1 MGYPSRVASVTPAED
16 ANNPRMGG
24 IRTGAR
30 SNRTGYG
37 LDGMGI
43 GRGALP
49 RFALAALLSCAL
61 IGPLAARAAAR
72 DFENPAD
79 NTPADAQQQFGLIN
93 PHRDDT
99 PNDPGYDGAEPD
111 DPDAVGNTNV
121 FDEAFGLFG
130 WPSQR
135 TRLTALY
142 GDGPNALQPQISG
155 FNASGAW
162 KLDRGRPDSVVAI
175 LDTGI
180 KWDRADLRLQI
191 HLNRGELPVPN
202 HARGTPVSDT
212 STVPGGSCTNMASA
226 YDANGDG
233 AFNVLDY
240 VCDTRVAANAGAHG
254 NPSLLDAEDLIA
266 AFSDATDAD
275 SNGFVDD
282 IAGWDFFDNDND
294 PYDASSY
301 FAASNHGSG
310 RAENA
315 AEDGDDADGG
325 IGVCPDCQLMPI
337 RTWDTFVSDGN
348 TFAMGILYGT
358 GNGASVIEGANGST
372 YHSAFA
378 EAASQYAYDRGV
390 VQTFSGDDLN
400 TGNHNYPANYGHTML
415 IQGTNPDTM
424 GLGTEEGN
432 QIAQALQGLCGPIPV
447 PVGCPGTSAPVGTY
461 FRGANTT
468 QYGGKSSI
476 SMEGTTGSEN
486 TGKAAGAAA
495 LVISAARDASPAV
508 QLRPDET
515 REILEQTAERVT
527 TGNTQ
532 GLGSPDPGA
541 DPSAPSIDQW
551 TTHFGWGRVNL
562 GAAVAVAQSG
572 KIPPEA
578 AIDSPDWYAP
588 VSGNTLGVTGLARAR
603 FASGGSFHWK
613 LEWGAGETPS
623 SWHTANE
630 GDSTS
635 SVTNFG
641 SVDMNAVRTALA
653 SYTPPTD
660 TGGPTFS
667 SSSPNP
673 YKNEFTVRLVVTN
686 PDIPTPGVDRRVFT
700 SVDDPTLH
708 NGFPKRL
715 GTGGEAPIRYADL
728 NGDNV
733 QELVVPT
740 EDGAIHAYEPGG
752 SELPGW
758 PVHTQLETSATGHA
772 SASGF
777 AAVVPATPP
786 LEPPRGPVVADINGD
801 GQPEVIDSAGI
812 HVYAWEPDGS
822 PVAGFP
828 VSSNLGFCDPANES
842 QPLVHPKCGFLS
854 SPVAARLEGAG
865 HGLDIVVPSLDGH
878 LYAWNHQGNPV
889 PGFPVQLVD
898 PDVPS
903 NERMIAESINE
914 PAVGDLNGDGKD
926 DIVVATNETYGAA
939 APSGD
944 DIGGLLAQGLSDLL
958 ANAAGGSS
966 RVYAIDGSNGQI
978 LTGWPIHLN
987 GAIQDTLP
995 LIGPGQDPSIVQIGG
1010 QTRIV
1015 ASTTGS
1021 ADIGVYK
1028 PDGSLD
1034 HDVQQGAYGA
1044 ASDATDR
1051 TGTINLFES
1060 ASIGKLDPLTGP
1072 AIVKYGLSLSDVSN
1086 LLLTGQNA
1094 PYNHLIG
1101 AYNAQTGVPLPA
1113 FPRITDDFQFLS
1125 SSDVANVNG
1134 SSTSNQVLAGTG
1146 LGLLHAYDG
1155 ATGLDVSGFPKVTGG
1170 WLFAPAALSDDG
1182 RIADITREGYLF
1194 EWDQPSLPK
1203 CQTEWPSFR
1212 HDPQQTGNY
1221 DKDGTAPSTPT
1232 ELAVAGD
1239 QLTFKAPGDD
1249 GQCGTAD
1256 HYEIVT
1262 SPSPIAPTNFA
1273 EATPLASPPAPEIAG
1288 TAQTYTFPSHKRYV
1302 AIRAIDDAGNV
1313 GWSAQLNTSPGG
1325 GGGGGPGGGG
1335 GGGSGAQ
1342 GTGPDTQ
1349 ITSAQVENR
1358 TATFEFT
1365 GSGGQPPLSF
1375 ECSLRR
1381 PHRHGHKARKK
1392 RFKPCGSPRSFRKLR
1407 PGRYRFKVRAVD
1419 AAGQVDTSPARR
1431 KFRIRP

>member
-1 MGYPSRVASVTPAED
+1 MATPCSAVEPAHLPVLLTRFSIGMGLGRSCS
-16 ANNPRMGG
+16 G
-24 IRTGAR
+24 IR
-30 SNRTGYG
+30 
-37 LDGMGI
+37 
-43 GRGALP
+43 P
-49 RFALAALLSCAL
+49 RLAFAVAAFAVAV
-61 IGPLAARAAAR
+61 GPFAAQAAAR
-72 DFENPAD
+72 DFNNPAD
-79 NTPADAQQQFGLIN
+79 NTPAAAQQQFGITN
-93 PHRDDT
+93 PHRNDT

-111 DPDAVGNTNV
+111 DPDAVGNSNI

-135 TRLTALY
+135 TRLTATY
-142 GDGPNALQPQISG
+142 HDGPNSGQPQVSG

-162 KLDRGRPDSVVAI
+162 KLERGRPDSVIAI

-191 HLNRGELPVPN
+191 HLNKAELGLPN
-202 HARGTPVSDT
+202 HARSTPISDA
-212 STVPGGSCTNMASA
+212 SSVPGGSCSNMDAA

-233 AFNVLDY
+233 VFNVLDY
-240 VCDTRVAANAGAHG
+240 ACDDAVAANGGPHG
-254 NPSLLDAEDLIA
+254 DPAKIDAEDLIA
-266 AFSDATDAD
+266 AFSDGMDGVGTNDEN
-275 SNGFVDD
+275 NGFVDD

-301 FAASNHGSG
+301 FAAANHGSG

-315 AEDGDDADGG
+315 AERGNDAEGG
-325 IGVCPDCQLMPI
+325 IGVCPGCQLMPI

-358 GNGASVIEGANGST
+358 DNGASVIEGANGSV

-378 EAASQYAYDRGV
+378 EQASQYAYEQGV

-400 TGNHNYPANYGHTML
+400 TGNHNYPANYSHPML
-415 IQGTNPDTM
+415 IQGTVPDTV
-424 GLGTEEGN
+424 GLGTEQGN
-432 QIAQALQGLCGPIPV
+432 QVAQELQGLCTNPLPLSLPLPL
-447 PVGCPGTSAPVGTY
+447 PVGCLGTSAPVGTY

-495 LVISAARDASPAV
+495 LVISAARDATPSV
-508 QLRPDET
+508 ELRPDET

-527 TGNTQ
+527 SGNTT
-532 GLGSPDPGA
+532 GTGVADPGA
-541 DPSAPSIDQW
+541 DASKPSVDQW

-562 GAAVAVAQSG
+562 GKAVAVAQSG

-588 VSGNTLGVTGLARAR
+588 ITGDSLAVTGLARAR
-603 FASGGSFHWK
+603 FASGGDFHWK
-613 LEWGAGETPS
+613 LEWGVGETPT
-623 SWHTANE
+623 SWNTVEE
-630 GDSTS
+630 GDSGSTVTS
-635 SVTNFG
+635 FG
-641 SVDMNAVRTALA
+641 SVDMNAVRAAVA
-653 SYTPPTD
+653 SYTPPAD
-660 TGGPTFS
+660 PGGPSFS
-667 SSSPNP
+667 AVSQNP
-673 YKNEFTVRLVVTN
+673 FKNEFTVRLVVTN

-700 SVDDPTLH
+700 SARDTTLRS
-708 NGFPKRL
+708 GFPKRL

-728 NGDNV
+728 DGDNT

-740 EDGAIHAYEPGG
+740 EDGTIHAYEPDG

-758 PVHTQLETSATGHA
+758 PVHTQLEKSAAGHDAAPGFGALTS
-772 SASGF
+772 
-777 AAVVPATPP
+777 TPP
-786 LEPPRGPVVADINGD
+786 REPPRGAVVADLDGD
-801 GQPEVIDSAGI
+801 GQPEIVDTAGI

-822 PVAGFP
+822 PVPGFP
-828 VSSNLGFCDPANES
+828 AASDQSFCNPANES

-854 SPVAARLEGAG
+854 SPVAARLEGPDQP
-865 HGLDIVVPSLDGH
+865 LDIVVPALDGH
-878 LYAWNHQGNPV
+878 LYAFDGHGDAV

-903 NERMIAESINE
+903 GERMIAESINE
-914 PAVGDLNGDGKD
+914 PAVGDLNGDGTD
-926 DIVVATNETYGAA
+926 DIVVATNETYDPDP
-939 APSGD
+939 PSGD
-944 DIGGLLAQGLSDLL
+944 DIGGLLGQGLSDLL

-966 RVYAIDGSNGQI
+966 RVYAVDGSNGE
-978 LTGWPIHLN
+978 LLPGWPIHLN

-995 LIGPGQDPSIVQIGG
+995 LIGPGQDPSIVSIGG

-1021 ADIGVYK
+1021 ASIGVYK

-1034 HDVQQGAYGA
+1034 HAVQQAAYGP

-1060 ASIGKLDPLTGP
+1060 ASIGRLDPLSGP

-1086 LLLTGQNA
+1086 LLLSGQNA

-1101 AYNAQTGVPLPA
+1101 AYNAQTGTTLPA
-1113 FPRITDDFQFLS
+1113 FPRVTDDFQFLS
-1125 SSDVANVNG
+1125 SSNVANLNG
-1134 SSTSNQVLAGTG
+1134 SATSNQVLAGTG

-1155 ATGLDVSGFPKVTGG
+1155 ATGLDVAGFPKVTGG

-1194 EWDQPSLPK
+1194 EWNQPSLPK

-1212 HDPQQTGNY
+1212 HDPQQSGNY
-1221 DKDGTAPSTPT
+1221 DRDGTAPSAPT
-1232 ELAVAGD
+1232 DLAVAAE

-1249 GQCGTAD
+1249 GGCGTAD

-1262 SPSPIAPTNFA
+1262 SASPIDAANFDS
-1273 EATPLASPPAPEIAG
+1273 ATPLADPPAPQSAG
-1288 TAQTYTFPSHKRYV
+1288 STETYTLPAHQRYV
-1302 AIRAIDDAGNV
+1302 AVRAVDEAGNV
-1313 GWSAQLNTSPGG
+1313 GPTAQTDTAAGGG
-1325 GGGGGPGGGG
+1325 GGGGGPGS
-1335 GGGSGAQ
+1335 GGSAGNGLETA
-1342 GTGPDTQ
+1342 
-1349 ITSAQVENR
+1349 ITKAR
-1358 TATFEFT
+1358 IGRHRAKFRFT

-1375 ECSLRR
+1375 QCKLRR
-1381 PHRHGHKARKK
+1381 PSGGAHRARK
-1392 RFKPCGSPRSFRKLR
+1392 RGFRPCGSRVVFRHLG
-1407 PGRYRFKVRAVD
+1407 PGRYRLKVRAVD
-1419 AAGQVDTSPARR
+1419 AAGQRDTTPAKRR
-1431 KFRIRP
+1431 FRIRG